1 MKKLLIPVCLL
12 LCLPLLCSCAVNW
25 GGKQYDVHWWVI
37 VLPVAVLMVLSHLL
51 IVCRKY
57 RCPKCGKVFK
67 PRFYQISFWLHNG
80 SSRAGKCPHCGKI
93 GFFRPA
99 GKE

>member
-1 MKKLLIPVCLL
+1 
-12 LCLPLLCSCAVNW
+12 
-25 GGKQYDVHWWVI
+25 
-37 VLPVAVLMVLSHLL
+37 
-51 IVCRKY
+51 
-57 RCPKCGKVFK
+57 VFK

-80 SSRAGKCPHCGKI
+80 GSRAGKCPHCGKR